1 MSTARW
7 PLALRLARR
16 ELRGGLHGFRIFVA
30 VIALGVAAIAAVG
43 SVGGAVERALQRDAR
58 IMLGGDVE
66 LQLVQRPPSPDE
78 AAWLRR
84 RAMALSEAVEMRAM
98 ASPAD
103 GRDGRAM
110 VELKAVDAAYPLLGM
125 IEVEGTAGAAPV
137 HALLKEQGGA
147 WGALAEAGL
156 LAKLGLRPGERLRV
170 GEALFE
176 IRGVLTRE
184 PDRVASIVSFGPR
197 LMVAAEAL
205 PATGLVQPGSL
216 VRWKTRLL
224 LADGSTPRAF
234 AAAAAEA
241 FPQAGWQIRSTDDA
255 APGVERFV
263 DRLTLFLSFAGAAT
277 LLIGGIGVAGA
288 VGDYLERKAST
299 IAILKCVGAP
309 GALIVQVYLVQV
321 IAIAAL
327 GTAIGMVL
335 GALLPLAAVPAL
347 AALLPVPVEAGFAL
361 LPLLQ
366 AAGLGLLTA
375 LTFAL
380 WPLGRAREVPAGSL
394 FRQAVVLP
402 SGRPRLPLM
411 LAAGGCALAL
421 VGLCILSAS
430 DRGFGA
436 WFVAGAALS
445 LLLLRTSALAVT
457 GLCRRLPSPRA
468 VAARLALGGLVRPGA
483 PTTAV
488 MMSLGAGLTV
498 LIAVALIEA
507 ALRAQVDERLPDQVP
522 AFFFIDIQDDQAAG
536 FDALVGAQPG
546 VTGFRRV
553 PALRGRIVAIKGV
566 PVEDARVAPEAE
578 WAIRGDR
585 ALTYAPTPPED
596 ARITAGAWWPPDYAG
611 PPLVS
616 FDAGLA
622 RGFGVGIGDSL
633 TLNVLG
639 RDLVVQIVSLRE
651 IEGGRCRSTS
661 R

>member
-309 GALIVQVYLVQV
+309 GALIVQVYLAQV

-327 GTAIGMVL
+327 GTAIGVVL

-347 AALLPVPVEAGFAL
+347 AALLPVPVEAGVAP
-361 LPLLQ
+361 LPLVQ
-366 AAGLGLLTA
+366 AAALGLLTA

-380 WPLGRAREVPAGSL
+380 WPLGRAREVLAGSL
-394 FRQAVVLP
+394 FRQAVLP

-411 LAAGGCALAL
+411 LAAGACALAL
-421 VGLCILSAS
+421 VALCIVSAS
-430 DRGFGA
+430 DRGFA
-436 WFVAGAALS
+436 WFVAGAVLS
-445 LLLLRTSALAVT
+445 LLLLRASALAVT
-457 GLCRRLPSPRA
+457 ALCRRLPPPRA
-468 VAARLALGGLVRPGA
+468 AARLALGGLVRPGA

-488 MMSLGAGLTV
+488 MVSLGAGLTV
-498 LIAVALIEA
+498 LVAVALIGRRCA
-507 ALRAQVDERLPDQVP
+507 RRWT
-522 AFFFIDIQDDQAAG
+522 IDC
-536 FDALVGAQPG
+536 
-546 VTGFRRV
+546 
-553 PALRGRIVAIKGV
+553 
-566 PVEDARVAPEAE
+566 
-578 WAIRGDR
+578 
-585 ALTYAPTPPED
+585 PT
-596 ARITAGAWWPPDYAG
+596 
-611 PPLVS
+611 
-616 FDAGLA
+616 
-622 RGFGVGIGDSL
+622 
-633 TLNVLG
+633 
-639 RDLVVQIVSLRE
+639 
-651 IEGGRCRSTS
+651 RCWRSSSSTS
-661 R
+661 RTIRPPTSMRWWAPSPA